1 MAKTKYDWTAIESQV
16 RELSRQGIRK
26 LKDVADK
33 LDMPYMVL
41 YTRTR
46 GRPLFKSL
54 FEWDEKG
61 KNRKEA
67 QAGELMEN
75 ALTPEQCDKMKFF
88 LAALVA
94 YGSKTDKPDVM
105 KFIGAFRE
113 QGFNLMER

>member
-16 RELSRQGIRK
+16 RELNRQGIRK
-26 LKDVADK
+26 PKAVADK
-33 LDMPYMVL
+33 LGMPYMVL

-54 FEWDEKG
+54 FEWETHDKKKPTRKG
-61 KNRKEA
+61 EP
-67 QAGELMEN
+67 MEN

-88 LAALVA
+88 LAALA
-94 YGSKTDKPDVM
+94 TYSSKTDKPDVM